1 MTKIGDLSRSLEDY
15 LEITYNLI
23 KEKKIARIKEIAKKK
38 DVKMASV
45 VAALKKLDNL
55 GMVKYEV
62 GEFVE
67 ITPEGEKLAWKIHE
81 RHKLLSNF
89 LTKVLLVGD
98 EKADGDACAIEH
110 YVSRETVE
118 RIVGFMEFIENC
130 PFPGKEVLTQ
140 FKRCYPPSG
149 EGEGF
154 TSGCTN
160 EACELVLRQKRGFGR
175 WGRRRRFLSDMVPG
189 QRGKILQLRATSKI
203 RQRLIDMG
211 VLPGVELELIRRAPL
226 GDPIEIKIK
235 GYHLSLRNHEA
246 SSIRVSLLTQ

>member
-23 KEKKIARIKEIAKKK
+23 REKKIARIKEIARKK
-38 DVKMASV
+38 DVRMASV

-55 GMVKYEV
+55 GMVNYEV

-67 ITPEGEKLAWKIHE
+67 VTSEGEKLASKIHE
-81 RHKLLSNF
+81 RHKLLSKF
-89 LTKVLLVGD
+89 LSEVLLVGAK
-98 EKADGDACAIEH
+98 EADSDACAIEH
-110 YVSRETVE
+110 YVSKETVE

-130 PFPGKEVLTQ
+130 PFPSKEVLMQ
-140 FKRCYPPSG
+140 FRKCYPPSG
-149 EGEGF
+149 EGDDF
-154 TSGCTN
+154 APGCVN
-160 EACELVLRQKRGFGR
+160 EACELVLEQKRGFAR
-175 WGRRRRFLSDMVPG
+175 WGRRKIFLSDLSPG
-189 QRGKILQLRATSKI
+189 QRGRILQLRASSII

-246 SSIRVSLLTQ
+246 ASIRVSLLPQ